1 MVMNLTV
8 PYNLLTNVIEN
19 KNNQTLFL
27 LPSYFPIFLF
37 CLAKRLTLPSYQ
49 TLSTHP
55 KKLDLNNIALV
66 FSNISI
72 LSREMLYVTVLSNV
86 KYATLKTRLKKFEVV
101 FVVLDYAVL
110 LHF

>member
-1 MVMNLTV
+1 MTSKQELHGDNSLQPV
-8 PYNLLTNVIEN
+8 
-19 KNNQTLFL
+19 NQTIYRE
-27 LPSYFPIFLF
+27 PNKPNVV
-37 CLAKRLTLPSYQ
+37 P
-49 TLSTHP
+49 
-55 KKLDLNNIALV
+55 IALV

>member
-1 MVMNLTV
+1 MHAPTINTITLYSEIINPNTV
-8 PYNLLTNVIEN
+8 P
-19 KNNQTLFL
+19 
-27 LPSYFPIFLF
+27 
-37 CLAKRLTLPSYQ
+37 
-49 TLSTHP
+49 
-55 KKLDLNNIALV
+55 IALV

-110 LHF
+110 LHY